1 MLLSPLA
8 FRCWRDTLH
17 IMRKHHFDE
26 PNGREATVLKY
37 AAAVLLVIVVPHVA
51 VADQDGDSESSAAT
65 CSCSC
70 DCAGS
75 GATATATA
83 TATASATGPEQPP
96 STTPLGGDASAG
108 GFRFEPVGLR
118 VATHLY
124 FSEEPDPGEIDPWK
138 SNVSFKMV
146 ALDFSWGSDT
156 VRGGFSPSFGTLPL
170 NDANGLVVM
179 VGPFLQYKDLF
190 RFEAGWGYAY
200 SYDAS
205 KDATTR
211 DNTAVYVG
219 FGFPKALF
227 GP

>member
-1 MLLSPLA
+1 ML
-8 FRCWRDTLH
+8 
-17 IMRKHHFDE
+17 KH
-26 PNGREATVLKY
+26 A
-37 AAAVLLVIVVPHVA
+37 AAAVLLLTIVPHVA
-51 VADQDGDSESSAAT
+51 TAGQERDSDSEDSPAT
-65 CSCSC
+65 CSCAC

-83 TATASATGPEQPP
+83 TATETATAMDPEQPP
-96 STTPLGGDASAG
+96 SATPPSGGTSPG
-108 GFRFEPVGLR
+108 VFRIEPVGLR

-146 ALDFSWGSDT
+146 GVDFSWGSDT
-156 VRGGFSPSFGTLPL
+156 VRAGFSPSFGTLPL
-170 NDANGLVVM
+170 NDANGIVVM

-190 RFEAGWGYAY
+190 RFEAGLGYAY

-211 DNTAVYVG
+211 DNTAFYVG
-219 FGFPKALF
+219 VGFPRALF